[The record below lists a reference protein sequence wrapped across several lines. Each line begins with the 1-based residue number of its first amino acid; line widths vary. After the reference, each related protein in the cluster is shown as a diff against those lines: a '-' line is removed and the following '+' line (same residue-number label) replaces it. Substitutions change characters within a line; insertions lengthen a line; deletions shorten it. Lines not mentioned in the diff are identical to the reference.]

1 MLVEVCANSL
11 TSAIRAMNAG
21 ADRIE
26 LCSELGVG
34 GVTPSAGM
42 LKTVMQAVS
51 IPVHVLV
58 RPRSAHFT
66 YTKDEFKVLQADIDF
81 CLSLGVQGI
90 VSGILTSD
98 NRLDIEK
105 NKELVKQCQGTSFTF
120 HRAFDWL
127 SEPEKDLLALE
138 DIGVQTIL
146 TSGKHLSAKD
156 AIETLA
162 NWQTKTG
169 ITIMAGGGVSIDNAK
184 LFKNAGLRAIHLSA
198 SGFENSISV
207 NRKIPMNAS
216 KHLAEHHVAYSQLE
230 TIKLVVD
237 AVK

>member
-11 TSAIRAMNAG
+11 TSAIRAMNAN

-81 CLSLGVQGI
+81 CLSLGVKGI
-90 VSGILTSD
+90 VSGALTRD
-98 NRLDIEK
+98 NDLDIQK
-105 NKELVKQCQGTSFTF
+105 TRELVKQCQGTAFTF

-127 SEPEKDLLALE
+127 TEPEKDLAVLE
-138 DIGVQTIL
+138 DIGVHTVL
-146 TSGKHLSAKD
+146 TSGKHLSAVNALDK
-156 AIETLA
+156 LVK
-162 NWQTKTG
+162 WQSKTA
-169 ITIMAGGGVSIDNAK
+169 ITIMAGGGVSADNAQ
-184 LFKNAGLRAIHLSA
+184 LFKNAGLRAIHLSG

-207 NRKIPMNAS
+207 NRKIPMNAT
-216 KHLAEHHVAYSQLE
+216 KHLAEHHVAYSQLK
-230 TIKLVVD
+230 TIKEVID